1 MNNESLAVL
10 IIGYSRRESLVNLIK
25 TVLVNNPSALYIAL
39 DGAKDDFVKLV
50 QIEIL
55 DEIKNFRENTLIP
68 IQVQQRTE
76 NLGSGA
82 GVINSVNLFFE
93 NETQVIVLEDDLVV
107 DQNFFIYMNKVI
119 SVLKTQPAALLASG
133 TRLNMD
139 ASEYVTF
146 CSYPLVWGWATTREK
161 WQLMKDAIFSET
173 ALKGV
178 QGRLSEKIFWHTGK
192 KRALK
197 SRIDAWDLPLASG
210 MRSMGFESLVP
221 PVNLVTNIG
230 FDENAS
236 HTSELRW
243 PLNLDRAVSLP
254 SSISL
259 DQSKLAKAR
268 NDELMR
274 SKIFHI
280 SFTNIFTGVVAIFWD
295 SIRFRNRSGIPPLKV
310 RSGLGEKKE

>member
-1 MNNESLAVL
+1 MNSESLAVL
-10 IIGYSRRESLVNLIK
+10 IIGYSRCESLLNLIK
-25 TVLVNNPSALYIAL
+25 TVIVNNPSALYIAL

-55 DEIKNFRENTLIP
+55 DEIKKIRETTLIP

-82 GVINSVNLFFE
+82 GVISAVNWFFE
-93 NETQVIVLEDDLVV
+93 NESQGIVLEDDLVV
-107 DQNFFIYMNKVI
+107 DQNFFVYMSKVI
-119 SVLKTQPAALLASG
+119 SILKTQPAVLLASG

-146 CSYPLVWGWATTREK
+146 CSYPLVWGWATTRDK
-161 WQLMKDAIFSET
+161 WQLMTDAIFSET

-178 QGRLSEKIFWHTGK
+178 QGRLSEKIFWNTGK

-197 SRIDAWDLPLASG
+197 SQIDAWDIPLASG
-210 MRSMGFESLVP
+210 MRSMGYVSLVP

-230 FDENAS
+230 FDANAS

-254 SSISL
+254 SAILL
-259 DQSKLAKAR
+259 DQSKLAKAE
-268 NDELMR
+268 NDKLMR
-274 SKIFHI
+274 NKIFQI
-280 SFTNIFTGVVAIFWD
+280 GFMNIFTGAAAIFWD
-295 SIRFRNRSGIPPLKV
+295 SIRFRNRSGIPPLKE
-310 RSGLGEKKE
+310 RSGHGGYKG

>member
-1 MNNESLAVL
+1 
-10 IIGYSRRESLVNLIK
+10 
-25 TVLVNNPSALYIAL
+25 VNNPSALYIAL
-39 DGAKDDFVKLV
+39 DGAKDDFVKSV

-55 DEIKNFRENTLIP
+55 DEIKNFREVSLIP

-82 GVINSVNLFFE
+82 GVISAVNWFFE
-93 NETQVIVLEDDLVV
+93 NESQGIVLEDDLVV
-107 DQNFFIYMNKVI
+107 DQNFFIYMRQAI
-119 SVLKTQPAALLASG
+119 SILKNQPSALLASG

-146 CSYPLVWGWATTREK
+146 CSYPLVWGWATTRDK
-161 WQLMKDAIFSET
+161 WQLMTDAIFSET
-173 ALKGV
+173 SLKGV
-178 QGRLSEKIFWHTGK
+178 QGRLSEKIFWSTGK

-197 SRIDAWDLPLASG
+197 SQIDAWDIPLASG
-210 MRSMGFESLVP
+210 MRSKGLQSLVP

-230 FDENAS
+230 FDTNAS

-243 PLNLDRAVSLP
+243 PLNLARAVSLP

-259 DQSKLAKAR
+259 DQSKIVKAE

-274 SKIFHI
+274 SEIFNI
-280 SFTNIFTGVVAIFWD
+280 GPMNIFTGAAAIFWD
-295 SIRFRNRSGIPPLKV
+295 SIRFRNRSGIPPLKE
-310 RSGLGEKKE
+310 RSGNGRYK

>member
-25 TVLVNNPSALYIAL
+25 IVLVNNPSALYIAL

-55 DEIKNFRENTLIP
+55 DEIRNFRESTLIP

-82 GVINSVNLFFE
+82 GVISAVNWFFE
-93 NETQVIVLEDDLVV
+93 NESQGIVLEDDLVV
-107 DQNFFIYMNKVI
+107 DQNFFVYMSKVI
-119 SVLKTQPAALLASG
+119 SILKTQPTALLASG

-146 CSYPLVWGWATTREK
+146 CSYPLVWGWATTRDK
-161 WQLMKDAIFSET
+161 WQLMTDAIFSET
-173 ALKGV
+173 DWNAV
-178 QGRLSEKIFWHTGK
+178 QGRLSEKIFWNTGK
-192 KRALK
+192 KRALM
-197 SRIDAWDLPLASG
+197 SRIDAWDIPLASG
-210 MRSMGFESLVP
+210 MRSMGYASLVP

-230 FDENAS
+230 FDANAS

-243 PLNLDRAVSLP
+243 PINLDRATLLP

-259 DQSKLAKAR
+259 DQSKIAKAE

-274 SKIFHI
+274 SKIFRI
-280 SFTNIFTGVVAIFWD
+280 SSMNIFTGVVAIVWD
-295 SIRFRNRSGIPPLKV
+295 WIRFRNRFGVPPLKE
-310 RSGLGEKKE
+310 RSGHGGYKG